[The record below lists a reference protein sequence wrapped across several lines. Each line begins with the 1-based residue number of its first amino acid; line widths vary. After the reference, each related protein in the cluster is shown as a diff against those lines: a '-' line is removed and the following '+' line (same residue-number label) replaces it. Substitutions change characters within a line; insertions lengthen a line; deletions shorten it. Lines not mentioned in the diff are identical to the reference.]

1 MIEYKEFEH
10 EEVMQLGLPRKGS
23 KWLNIYTSEQCE
35 VRGTLYTLD
44 KDGNLDELVVSYS
57 GNFMLNN
64 NKTRD
69 IEFFFNMHSEI
80 VSDNQESSYE

>member
-1 MIEYKEFEH
+1 M
-10 EEVMQLGLPRKGS
+10 PRKGS
-23 KWLNIYTSEQCE
+23 EWLNIYTSEQCE

-44 KDGNLDELVVSYS
+44 KDRNLDELVVSYS
-57 GNFMLNN
+57 GNFMLNNN

-80 VSDNQESSYE
+80 VSDNQEGSYE